1 MLKPVY
7 ALVGPDLFLQLDK
20 LAELLRQG
28 GPDVQRIDVE
38 GEAAQLGEVL
48 DELRSFAMFSSAKA
62 VVVRNADAFITRY
75 REQLEEYIN
84 KASPGSTLVLR
95 ADSLRKDTRIYK
107 LTIKAGQ
114 VFDCN
119 PPKDVTS
126 WIVQRAKSAHR
137 LTVRPDAARVLLDLV
152 GDDLG
157 RLDNELAKLALQT
170 DSPAAAVDASSIQRT
185 VAFQREQEIYE
196 MTNALAVGD
205 VKEAVRRWR
214 ALTQLDTSAEFR
226 AVTWLGIWLEDVR
239 AFLTSPG
246 GFKNFW
252 RYKERFEPFKRNANA
267 LGTAG
272 VARLI
277 DLLAECDRRSKSG
290 LGEAAG
296 NVERFLLA
304 AKPS

>member
-7 ALVGPDLFLQLDK
+7 ALVGADLFLQLDK

-28 GPDVQRIDVE
+28 GQDVQRIDVD
-38 GEAAQLGEVL
+38 GEVAQLGDVL
-48 DELRSFAMFSSAKA
+48 DELRSFAMFGGAK
-62 VVVRNADAFITRY
+62 VVIVRNADTFITRY
-75 REQLEEYIN
+75 REQLEEYIS
-84 KASPGSTLVLR
+84 KPSPGSTLVLR
-95 ADSLRKDTRIYK
+95 VNTLPANQRIYK
-107 LTIKAGQ
+107 VTAKVGQ

-119 PPKDVTS
+119 PPKDITS
-126 WIVQRAKSAHR
+126 WVVQRAKSAHD
-137 LTVRPDAARVLLDLV
+137 LTVKPDAARVLFDLV

-170 DSPAAAVDASSIQRT
+170 ESPSAAVDASAIQRT

-196 MTNALAVGD
+196 MTSALAVGD
-205 VKEAVRRWR
+205 IKEAVRRWR
-214 ALTQLDTSAEFR
+214 TLTQLDTSAEFR
-226 AVTWLGIWLEDVR
+226 AVTWLSMWLEDLR
-239 AFLTSPG
+239 AFLASPQ

-252 RYKERFEPFKRNANA
+252 RYKERFDQFKRNANA
-267 LGTAG
+267 LGVAG

-277 DLLAECDRRSKSG
+277 DLLADVDLRSKSG
-290 LGEAAG
+290 LGEAAD

>member
-7 ALVGPDLFLQLDK
+7 ALVGADLFFQLDK

-28 GPDVQRIDVE
+28 GPDVQRIDVD
-38 GEAAQLGEVL
+38 GETAPLGDVL
-48 DELRSFAMFSSAKA
+48 DELRSFAMFGGAKV

-75 REQLEEYIN
+75 REQLEQYIS
-84 KASPGSTLVLR
+84 KASAGSALVLR
-95 ADSLRKDTRIYK
+95 SDTMRKDTRIYK
-107 LTIKAGQ
+107 VTAKVGQ

-119 PPKDVTS
+119 PPKDITGWV
-126 WIVQRAKSAHR
+126 VQRAKSAHK
-137 LTVRPDAARVLLDLV
+137 LTVKPDAARVLFDLI

-170 DSPAAAVDASSIQRT
+170 DSPNATVDASSIQRT

-214 ALTQLDTSAEFR
+214 TLTRLDSSAEFR
-226 AVTWLGIWLEDVR
+226 AVTWLGLWLEDVR
-239 AFLTSPG
+239 AFLASPQ

-252 RYKERFEPFKRNANA
+252 RYKERFDGFKRNANA
-267 LGTAG
+267 LGIAG

-277 DLLAECDRRSKSG
+277 DDLAEVDRRSKSG
-290 LGEAAG
+290 LGDAAG